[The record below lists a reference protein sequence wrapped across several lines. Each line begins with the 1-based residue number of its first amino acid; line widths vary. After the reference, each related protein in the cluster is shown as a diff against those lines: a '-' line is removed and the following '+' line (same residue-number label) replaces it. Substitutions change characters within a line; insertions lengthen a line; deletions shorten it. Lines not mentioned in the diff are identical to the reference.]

1 MGSPFIYSI
10 SILNYSNYNKLTMS
24 GEMGKDVELTDYF
37 SECEIKAM
45 GRCEITRNENLIRN
59 YNFMKS
65 IGLGTVKPPFPKKK
79 EVLKQPLADRSL
91 GSLEKDVEAAVN
103 TRLIQERKTVG
114 RFPPPAP
121 TFPVEKT
128 TNCDTK
134 NADADTDGQLERS
147 FESSD
152 LDWLENCYSSEDA
165 DDDHNEETIPVKE
178 RRILKPK
185 GSMRE

>member
-1 MGSPFIYSI
+1 MLCCKLPVTTRV
-10 SILNYSNYNKLTMS
+10 NYSNYNKLTMS

-121 TFPVEKT
+121 TFPVEKPPIV
-128 TNCDTK
+128 
-134 NADADTDGQLERS
+134 
-147 FESSD
+147 
-152 LDWLENCYSSEDA
+152 
-165 DDDHNEETIPVKE
+165 IP
-178 RRILKPK
+178 RMQMLTL
-185 GSMRE
+185 MDN